1 MIEILSRSEITNN
14 YTDLAK
20 IMGKAVRVLPGSQ
33 LEPLNDIGRFLSM
46 LRFDSR
52 EKAQDLMEKGGK

>member
-1 MIEILSRSEITNN
+1 L
-14 YTDLAK
+14 K
-20 IMGKAVRVLPGSQ
+20 VRVLPGSQ
-33 LEPLNDIGRFLSM
+33 DPIEPLSIPVERFLAS